1 MNVFA
6 LPLKDTDWDWLFF
19 CKYIQIC
26 SILSVPCWFLSC
38 GRGQGCVLAAGQPP
52 SLQLITASLCSGSI
66 HLLWTQSFW
75 ILVKKK
81 QKRSKKKIQ
90 KGWICWVAAQC
101 KRVLM
106 LLQLKKDPL
115 PRLMRGGDCSSLC
128 SSQSR
133 TKGGMFGESLGTKG
147 WGSADLLPDPGNPP
161 DIQRRWT
168 RTFSVCKQ
176 EPMDFL
182 GLCERK
188 DVKIFQTGDLEQ
200 IELSEQLWNGI
211 IMIKLWGLKAA
222 AGVVGDPVVD
232 AEPGAAGKACFP
244 EIQGGKKVW
253 GRCFSPP
260 FAWTYFRLLSCH
272 KRSNLFNFT
281 KCYWSCWKWSCSPR
295 LLDKWVCV
303 FLEGS

>member
-1 MNVFA
+1 MSLHFHSKTLIGTDCFSANTSKFAQSWVFPA
-6 LPLKDTDWDWLFF
+6 GFWAVAEGRDA
-19 CKYIQIC
+19 
-26 SILSVPCWFLSC
+26 CWQLD
-38 GRGQGCVLAAGQPP
+38 
-52 SLQLITASLCSGSI
+52 SLLLCSSSQ
-66 HLLWTQSFW
+66 LLSAEAASTYSELNHFEFW
-75 ILVKKK
+75 SRKNRKGA
-81 QKRSKKKIQ
+81 KKIQ

-147 WGSADLLPDPGNPP
+147 WGSADLLPNPRNLL
-161 DIQRRWT
+161 DIQCRWT

-211 IMIKLWGLKAA
+211 IMIQVWGLKAA
-222 AGVVGDPVVD
+222 EGVVGDPVVD

-244 EIQGGKKVW
+244 EIQGGRKVW
-253 GRCFSPP
+253 GRWFSPP